1 MQGKNTAM
9 MINYT
14 HTPLPVLLNYRF
26 LGHDP
31 VYVTWYICTKTLLL
45 DEECTGTLTL
55 ITMVQ
60 YLRLLKEK
68 SLNYFLSNTRIQPT
82 DEVYTP

>member
-1 MQGKNTAM
+1 MCA
-9 MINYT
+9 
-14 HTPLPVLLNYRF
+14 
-26 LGHDP
+26 
-31 VYVTWYICTKTLLL
+31 KTLLL

-60 YLRLLKEK
+60 YLQTPQRKIP
-68 SLNYFLSNTRIQPT
+68 NYFPLNTRIKPI